1 MGLREEGDQKM
12 KYIMLC
18 SSESHWIR
26 ELYHC
31 IKHSH
36 AGLVMA
42 TEEHCLSPVIA
53 EAVSPVPGQ
62 IAALR
67 VPGPHTSLVILEL
80 LRI

>member
-1 MGLREEGDQKM
+1 MT
-12 KYIMLC
+12 
-18 SSESHWIR
+18 
-26 ELYHC
+26 
-31 IKHSH
+31 
-36 AGLVMA
+36 